1 MTGRLSLLAFVA
13 ASGAVHGLPQMPG
26 RAWLLGVVL
35 AAILIAPLAARY
47 LPARRRRQLLAPL
60 SMAVAG
66 LLLTVARVEHRLADT
81 LHADNVNKVS
91 RVVLR
96 VAGLP
101 RLGPDSRQFEAE
113 VISSLPAG
121 VPSRIQVSWTAGQWA
136 GPYGRADRAPS
147 DFPELIPGQVWRMA
161 LTLKPPHGTRN
172 PQAFDYESHAFA
184 QGIRALGSVRGTPK
198 YLHDEPWASLP
209 IVAQRAR
216 YRLRAAMQPHLQDKR
231 YGAVL
236 LALAIGD
243 QASVAA
249 DDWVVFNRTGITHLV
264 SISGSHI
271 TMIAALGGLATLFLW
286 RRMRWR
292 GVAWAERLPAQ
303 VAAAMAALLIAW
315 LYCLLAGW
323 GVPAQRTF
331 FMLAV
336 IASTYILRI
345 YITAFR
351 LLTVVAFVLVLLDPW
366 ALLASGFWLSFGAV
380 YILMSSSGWYGL
392 TAGSSPRA
400 WPQRLPGFLATATC
414 LQLAITAGL
423 MPLLALIFH
432 EVSLASPLAN
442 AYAIPVISLVVTPLA
457 LLLAGTAMVPGLEAI
472 AAACAW
478 LGHTALQA
486 IMVPTV
492 MLSELKMASFNVAAA
507 SLWLTIIALLGLVL
521 ATLPYGFPGR
531 RLAWL
536 LMSPALLWQPG
547 GPPEG
552 GWSLHALDV
561 GQGSAIVI
569 QTRHHA
575 VLFDAGLRSSA
586 NSDAATRII
595 WPFLRSQGINRLGA
609 LIVSHAD
616 IDHAGGVRSLLEAL
630 PVAQSYS
637 SFDLKA
643 YLQREAGLLGLPG
656 QLPPLPPAMS
666 ACEYGMVWHVDG
678 VSFEFLWPLPMPAN
692 EASSRNSET
701 KARNAR
707 ACVLRIRGR
716 HHSALLTGDIGSR
729 QEADLVA
736 RGLGRIDV
744 VMAAH
749 HGSKTSSSPG
759 FVSETQ
765 ATHVVAQAGAWNRYG
780 HPADIIQTRWQA
792 GGARF
797 WRTDHHGAI
806 SLYSRPEGLRARS
819 ERIAAR
825 RYWQYQAPES
835 EP

>member
-1 MTGRLSLLAFVA
+1 MSLLAFVA

-26 RAWLLGVVL
+26 RAWLLGLCFSATVFT
-35 AAILIAPLAARY
+35 AFAGRY
-47 LPARRRRQLLAPL
+47 LPVRRRWQLLAPL
-60 SMAVAG
+60 WMAIAG
-66 LLLTVARVEHRLADT
+66 LLLTIVRVEHRLADA
-81 LHADNVNKVS
+81 LHFDNENKVS

-113 VISSLPAG
+113 VISSIPDG
-121 VPSRIQVSWTAGQWA
+121 VPSRIQVSWSAGKWA
-136 GPYGRADRAPS
+136 GPYGRADRTPA

-172 PQAFDYESHAFA
+172 PQLFDYESHAFA
-184 QGIRALGSVRGTPK
+184 QGIRALGNVRGTPK
-198 YLHDEPWASLP
+198 YQHDEPWASLP
-209 IVAQRAR
+209 VVAQRAR
-216 YRLRAAMQPHLQDKR
+216 YRVRAAMQPYLQDKR

-243 QASVAA
+243 QASVPAS
-249 DDWVVFNRTGITHLV
+249 DWIVFNRTGITHLV

-292 GVAWAERLPAQ
+292 GAALAERLPAQ

-336 IASTYILRI
+336 IAATYLLRI
-345 YITAFR
+345 YMTPFR
-351 LLTVVAFVLVLLDPW
+351 LLAVVAFVLVVLDPW
-366 ALLASGFWLSFGAV
+366 ALRASGFWLSFGAV
-380 YILMSSSGWYGL
+380 CILMASSSWYGSAVGRSRPGKRERL
-392 TAGSSPRA
+392 RGMLSTASR
-400 WPQRLPGFLATATC
+400 

-423 MPLLALIFH
+423 MPLLAIIFH
-432 EVSLASPLAN
+432 EVSLTSPLVN
-442 AYAIPVISLVVTPLA
+442 AYAIPVISLLVTPLA
-457 LLLAGTAMVPGLEAI
+457 LLLAGAAAVPGLEAV
-472 AAACAW
+472 ASAFAW
-478 LGHTALQA
+478 LGHAALHA
-486 IMVPTV
+486 IMIPTV
-492 MLSELKMASFNVAAA
+492 WLSELKVASFNVAATPW
-507 SLWLTIIALLGLVL
+507 WLTLVAILGLML

-531 RLAWL
+531 RMAWL
-536 LMSPALLWQPG
+536 LMLPALLWRPG

-552 GWSLHALDV
+552 GWNLHALDV
-561 GQGSAIVI
+561 GQGSAIVV

-575 VLFDAGLRSSA
+575 VLFDTGLRSSTS
-586 NSDAATRII
+586 SDAGMRVI
-595 WPFLRSQGINRLGA
+595 WPFLRSQGISRLGA

-616 IDHAGGVRSLLEAL
+616 IDHAGGVRSVLEAL

-637 SFDLKA
+637 SFDLLN
-643 YLQREAGLLGLPG
+643 YLEREAGLLGMPG

-666 ACEYGMVWHVDG
+666 ACEYGMNWHIDG
-678 VSFEFLWPLPMPAN
+678 VTFEFLWPTAN
-692 EASSRNSET
+692 SARSRP
-701 KARNAR
+701 KPQKQARNAQ

-729 QEADLVA
+729 QESALVD
-736 RGLGRIDV
+736 RGLGQIDV

-749 HGSKTSSSPG
+749 HGSKTSSSPA
-759 FVSETQ
+759 FIAQTLP
-765 ATHVVAQAGAWNRYG
+765 AHVVAQAGAWNRYG
-780 HPADIIQTRWQA
+780 HPAQDIQARWEA

-797 WRTDHHGAI
+797 WRTDQHGAV
-806 SLYSRPEGLRARS
+806 SVYSRHAGLQVRS
-819 ERIAAR
+819 ERMAAR
-825 RYWQYQAPES
+825 RYWQRRIPAD
-835 EP
+835 